1 VSPLAG
7 ACRSSCQQI
16 KLIAHGV
23 YRPTSKPSCGDGIV
37 RLASERSCL
46 VRHFSLQ
53 GLVPVRVLANA
64 FASVV
69 AVLAVVD
76 SVVVWWCKEWKMVK
90 LAGELQN

>member
-1 VSPLAG
+1 
-7 ACRSSCQQI
+7 
-16 KLIAHGV
+16 
-23 YRPTSKPSCGDGIV
+23 
-37 RLASERSCL
+37 
-46 VRHFSLQ
+46 
-53 GLVPVRVLANA
+53 VRVLANA